1 MIVWRED
8 KDSSG
13 VRPTCMGLGRSSQHM
28 SHRGVGVY
36 RRSSQLEVSKHTC
49 TPTHKPL
56 QLCRLDRPFGRARE
70 KKPHLFCQIRL
81 SVLTAVR
88 RSDLFFYYAACPYF
102 LSQPCEKAS
111 FHSELLLPV
120 HPWRFLR
127 PFTAVMVSHC
137 GPLPAPG
144 LLCCIQPAGVARST
158 RPLRLHRD
166 PTVWERSQLNG
177 WLSKNGSAC

>member
-1 MIVWRED
+1 
-8 KDSSG
+8 
-13 VRPTCMGLGRSSQHM
+13 MGLGRSSQHM

-88 RSDLFFYYAACPYF
+88 RSDLFF
-102 LSQPCEKAS
+102 
-111 FHSELLLPV
+111 
-120 HPWRFLR
+120 
-127 PFTAVMVSHC
+127 
-137 GPLPAPG
+137 
-144 LLCCIQPAGVARST
+144 LLCCLSIFSQPALRKSILSLRAPASSPPLTFRKTFHRGDGFTLWSATRSWA
-158 RPLRLHRD
+158 PVLH
-166 PTVWERSQLNG
+166 PTCRSGQVDQASPASPG
-177 WLSKNGSAC
+177 PDSMGAQPT